1 MTLSQT
7 KLGWIV
13 GVVVL
18 AGAAWA
24 SSTAQGL
31 GQANDNSMAALTNEV
46 RLLRGVIQDVG
57 RGQTQMQALSISLTA
72 QQSRL
77 AQVSDRL
84 DKVHTELEAAS
95 RRTEE
100 ARRMIADAEAEIAR
114 APNVKEREGASE
126 MLEIFKKQAQSHAD
140 EETRLRAREAE
151 LTTQF
156 RVEEDRWVQ
165 LVAKL
170 EEIIK
175 R

>member
-1 MTLSQT
+1 MTLSQAR
-7 KLGWIV
+7 LGWIV

-24 SSTAQGL
+24 TSTAQGL
-31 GQANDNSMAALTNEV
+31 GQPGDNSMAALTNEV
-46 RLLRGVIQDVG
+46 RLLRGVIQEMG

-84 DKVHTELEAAS
+84 DKVHAELAAAS
-95 RRTEE
+95 RRAEE
-100 ARRMIADAEAEIAR
+100 ARRLIADAQAEIAG
-114 APNVKEREGASE
+114 ASSVEERERVTE

-140 EETRLRAREAE
+140 EENRIRAREAE

-170 EEIIK
+170 EEIVK